1 MRRRIV
7 SIAAVLT
14 MLMLLSAMTMAP
26 ALAKSDRATVVYRL
40 SLSGAEE
47 VCTPSTLCGGD
58 GTGEAILIV
67 NPNNDS
73 VCMLAR
79 WRDVDGTVVAAHIHD
94 ADAGVAGPVVV
105 PLFHAGTMLAGDDMT
120 HVCMPGLGLT
130 DDINA
135 DPASFY
141 VNIHSTTWPGGALR
155 AQLGS

>member
-7 SIAAVLT
+7 SIAAVLS
-14 MLMLLSAMTMAP
+14 MLMLLGALTVAP

-47 VCTPSTLCGGD
+47 VCDPITACGGD

-67 NPNNDS
+67 NPNNDR

-79 WRDVDGTVVAAHIHD
+79 WRDVEGVVVAAHIHD

-105 PLFHAGTMLAGDDMT
+105 PLFHTGTMLAGDDMT
-120 HVCMPGLGLT
+120 HVCMPGMGLT
-130 DDINA
+130 DEINA
-135 DPASFY
+135 NPADFY
-141 VNIHSTTWPGGALR
+141 VNIHSTVFPAGALR